1 MLNFTH
7 PMLIYFLLIKFK
19 KNPRPLK
26 YLMENTIQQIQEYFQ
41 VKRHEFKFPIRKRG
55 TDSHLKVR
63 KLLSQI
69 PYGTSLT

>member
-41 VKRHEFKFPIRKRG
+41 VKRREFNFPIRIKG
-55 TDSHLKVR
+55 TDSHLKVW